1 MGAIR
6 RGMCSDCSCNTVFD
20 LSAVGLEGIG
30 CIRNPAFLAS
40 IKVPCHQNIVNP
52 VEYIHTAD
60 KSLVMLR
67 NLPGSTYSHIE
78 LGRRTY
84 KGVSQYVF
92 IKRPIINGRSLLYE
106 ACIQQIVKQSLTRGG
121 FPRGAAAVYDIF
133 RTTDRC
139 VCFSMEV
146 FQDAVPLTVL
156 LPTLTDGAV
165 TQVILE
171 LLLQICA
178 MLYHL
183 EHDIGM
189 NHRDLKPSNLMI
201 ETRGSPVPMTLRVG
215 LQTVTL
221 QSKYTISLVDFG
233 FSCIGNRATQK
244 ADIAIGEVYGSLDPC
259 PKVGRDLY
267 MFLAFLY
274 IDCGA
279 RAANDLKACFGKW
292 LNNHSTGILEKIDKM
307 GHEFDPW
314 IYFITGSEQ
323 ILKFGTS
330 PEAVFGDLVR
340 LRA

>member
-1 MGAIR
+1 
-6 RGMCSDCSCNTVFD
+6 MCSDCSCNTVFD
-20 LSAVGLEGIG
+20 LSAVGLQGIG
-30 CIRNPAFLAS
+30 CIRNPVFLAS
-40 IKVPCHQNIVNP
+40 IKVPSNQNIVNP
-52 VEYIHTAD
+52 AEYIHTVD
-60 KSLVMLR
+60 KTLVRLK

-84 KGVSQYVF
+84 RGSSQYVF

-106 ACIQQIVKQSLTRGG
+106 ACIQQIVKLSLTRGG
-121 FPRGAAAVYDIF
+121 FPRGAAAVYDVF
-133 RTTDRC
+133 GLDKC

-156 LPTLTDGAV
+156 LPTLNDREV

-171 LLLQICA
+171 LLLQLCA

-201 ETRGSPVPMTLRVG
+201 ETRATPVPMTLKVG
-215 LQTVTL
+215 QQTVTI
-221 QSKYTISLVDFG
+221 QSKYTISLIDFG
-233 FSCIGNRATQK
+233 FSCIGNRETQK
-244 ADIAIGEVYGSLDPC
+244 SDIAIGEVYGPLDPC

-274 IDCGA
+274 IDCGG
-279 RAANDLKACFGKW
+279 RAAKDLKACFSKW

-314 IYFITGSEQ
+314 IYFITGTDR
-323 ILKFGTS
+323 IMKFGTS
-330 PEAVFGDLVR
+330 PENVFQDLIK
-340 LRA
+340 LRN